1 LKKKTFI
8 SVLKEKMAKVT
19 FAKISKLALKNAN
32 NNYKFLKYGNSIK
45 QLHNFNFNKGDISI
59 VVCGGPSLKRNN
71 QIKTLKKYKD
81 KAVIIAAD
89 GSLFYLLR
97 NNIVPDLVVT
107 LDPHPTRIVRWFGD
121 EKLSRKKIKSDDYF
135 SRQDLDPA
143 FKNELKANKKIIK
156 LIDKF
161 ANKLNIAV
169 CTSSSSLVVKRLIN
183 TGSKLFWWNPTLD
196 NPEKKNSLS
205 RKLYFKNKLPLINAG
220 GNVGSAAWMIA
231 DSVICSKKI
240 ALLGMDF
247 GYYLNTPYE
256 NTQYYDG
263 VMKIAKKKDLSIFY
277 KKIYNPI
284 LKKYFFT
291 DHAYLWYRD
300 IFLEMLKI
308 ASSKTI
314 NCTGGGILFGK
325 KIGWSSLNNFC
336 KLSFK

>member
-1 LKKKTFI
+1 
-8 SVLKEKMAKVT
+8 MAKVT
-19 FAKISKLALKNAN
+19 FAKISKLAVKNASR
-32 NNYKFLKYGNSIK
+32 NYKFLKYGYSIK

-97 NNIVPDLVVT
+97 NNIIPDLVVT
-107 LDPHPTRIVRWFGD
+107 LDPHSTRIVRWFGD
-121 EKLSRKKIKSDDYF
+121 KKLSKKKIKSDDYF

-143 FKNELKANKKIIK
+143 FRNELKANRKIIK

-161 ANKLNIAV
+161 SNKLNFAV
-169 CTSSSSLVVKRLIN
+169 CTSSSFAVVKRLVNIK
-183 TGSKLFWWNPTLD
+183 SKLFWWNPILD
-196 NPEKKNSLS
+196 DTEKKNSLS

-247 GYYLNTPYE
+247 GYYPNTPYE

-263 VMKIAKKKDLSIFY
+263 VMKIAKKKDLDIFY
-277 KKIYNPI
+277 KKIYNPF
-284 LKKYFFT
+284 LKKHFFT

-300 IFLEMLKI
+300 CFLEMVRI
-308 ASSKTI
+308 ASSKTV